1 MARERA
7 PVVLGYDGSNLSQAA
22 VRQVAELF
30 SGRPTVLVTVWEPQ
44 WAMVAMPPS
53 DALGTGVGMP
63 PDPEMI
69 ETADRAQL
77 EHASK
82 IAEEGAEL
90 ARSLGLEA
98 EPHVVPDEVNV
109 ADTLIDVARERGA
122 AAVVVGSHGRSD
134 LRSLM
139 LGSVSHK
146 VVAHCDRPVVVVR
159 GERLSS

>member
-7 PVVLGYDGSNLSQAA
+7 PVVIGYDGSNLSQAA

-30 SGRPTVLVTVWEPQ
+30 SGRPTVLATVWEPQ
-44 WAMVAMPPS
+44 WAIVATPPS
-53 DALGTGVGMP
+53 DALGTGIP
-63 PDPEMI
+63 APDPETI
-69 ETADRAQL
+69 ETVDRAQL
-77 EHASK
+77 EHASR

-159 GERLSS
+159 NERLSS

>member
-7 PVVLGYDGSNLSQAA
+7 PVVIGYDGSKLSQAA

-30 SGRPTVLVTVWEPQ
+30 SGRPTVLATVWEPQ
-44 WAMVAMPPS
+44 WAFATAPS
-53 DALGTGVGMP
+53 DPLGTGIP
-63 PDPEMI
+63 APDPEMI
-69 ETADRAQL
+69 ETVDRAKL
-77 EHASK
+77 EHASR

-146 VVAHCDRPVVVVR
+146 VVAHSDRPVVVVR
-159 GERLSS
+159 GENA

>member
-30 SGRPTVLVTVWEPQ
+30 SGRPTVLVTVWESE

-53 DALGTGVGMP
+53 DALGTGV
-63 PDPEMI
+63 E
-69 ETADRAQL
+69 Q
-77 EHASK
+77 ASR
-82 IAEEGAEL
+82 IAEEGAKL

>member
-7 PVVLGYDGSNLSQAA
+7 PIVIGYDGSKLSRAA
-22 VRQVAELF
+22 VREVAELF
-30 SGRPTVLVTVWEPQ
+30 SGRPTLMATVWEP
-44 WAMVAMPPS
+44 AFATMLATPTP
-53 DALGTGVGMP
+53 DALGTEIP
-63 PDPEMI
+63 PDAELI
-69 ETADRAQL
+69 ETVDHRQL
-77 EHASK
+77 EVASR

-98 EPHVVPDEVNV
+98 EPHVVPDEANV
-109 ADTLIDVARERGA
+109 ADTLLAVARERDA
-122 AAVVVGSHGRSD
+122 AAVVVGSHGKSD
-134 LRSLM
+134 LRSLL

>member
-1 MARERA
+1 MAAERA
-7 PVVLGYDGSNLSQAA
+7 PVVIGYDGSNLSQAA

-30 SGRPTVLVTVWEPQ
+30 SGRPTVLATVWEPQ
-44 WAMVAMPPS
+44 WAFGTAPS
-53 DALGTGVGMP
+53 DPLGTGIP

-69 ETADRAQL
+69 ESGDRAQL
-77 EHASK
+77 EHASR

-109 ADTLIDVARERGA
+109 ADTLLAVARERDA
-122 AAVVVGSHGRSD
+122 AAVVVGSHGKSD
-134 LRSLM
+134 LRSLL

>member
-7 PVVLGYDGSNLSQAA
+7 PVVIGYDGSELSRAA

-30 SGRPTVLVTVWEPQ
+30 SGRPTVLATVWEP
-44 WAMVAMPPS
+44 WLATMVATPWP
-53 DALGTGVGMP
+53 DALGTAIP
-63 PDPEMI
+63 PDPEII
-69 ETADRAQL
+69 ETVDRAQL
-77 EHASK
+77 EQASK

-90 ARSLGLEA
+90 ARSLGLDA

-109 ADTLIDVARERGA
+109 ADTLIDLARERGA

-159 GERLSS
+159 RERSRS

>member
-7 PVVLGYDGSNLSQAA
+7 PVVIGYDGSNLSQAA

-30 SGRPTVLVTVWEPQ
+30 SGRPTVLATVWESE
-44 WAMVAMPPS
+44 WAMGATPPS
-53 DALGTGVGMP
+53 DVFNIGTP
-63 PDPEMI
+63 PDPEI
-69 ETADRAQL
+69 IATVDRVKL

-82 IAEEGAEL
+82 IAEEGAAL
-90 ARSLGLEA
+90 ARSLGLET

-139 LGSVSHK
+139 LGSV
-146 VVAHCDRPVVVVR
+146 
-159 GERLSS
+159 